1 MMTRP
6 QLKLVASNPPE
17 VLLAHRVSEV
27 NSAWLTLCAVPQLP
41 QNWFAW
47 FSACDRLEGER
58 LRSIYQPRRR

>member
-41 QNWFAW
+41 QNW
-47 FSACDRLEGER
+47 
-58 LRSIYQPRRR
+58 